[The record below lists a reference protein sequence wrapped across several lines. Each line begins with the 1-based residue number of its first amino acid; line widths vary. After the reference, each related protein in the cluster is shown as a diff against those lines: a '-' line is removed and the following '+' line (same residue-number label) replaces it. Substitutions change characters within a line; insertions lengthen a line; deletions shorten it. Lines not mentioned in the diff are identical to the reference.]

1 LLELQSPYGLLAFQ
15 QPLGSETILFQ
26 ELFGLDN
33 GEHFILSSIRC
44 KKESGC
50 SELGVDVSFGLELPP
65 YQTSGSLPGLRAG
78 PDTDLTELLV
88 QFPDEALEG
97 IGGLEP

>member
-33 GEHFILSSIRC
+33 GEHFSRTLFATWSI
-44 KKESGC
+44 S
-50 SELGVDVSFGLELPP
+50 L
-65 YQTSGSLPGLRAG
+65 TSGS
-78 PDTDLTELLV
+78 
-88 QFPDEALEG
+88 
-97 IGGLEP
+97 